1 MNVLCVADPDLKDGL
16 YSILIEK
23 IGGTVNELCHQLEIM
38 ELDKNSVLPC
48 RGCFFC
54 FTKHPGICVYRDL
67 MTELKQKVRCC
78 GMLIILTPVL
88 FGCFSSIIKN
98 TIDRGLIGQVG
109 LKEKYPI
116 QLLIGY
122 GNDISDEEKSTF
134 IDITRLHMGQAD
146 IVHSEFKNDSIES
159 FVVRR
164 EADIDDICR
173 RIKKSLM
180 ERIQ

>member
-1 MNVLCVADPDLKDGL
+1 MNVLCVADPGLNDGL
-16 YSILIEK
+16 YPVLIEK
-23 IGGTVNELCHQLEIM
+23 IGGTVNKLCHQLEIM

-54 FTKHPGICVYRDL
+54 YTKHPGLCVYRDL
-67 MTELKQKVRCC
+67 MPELKQKVQFC

-98 TIDRGLIGQVG
+98 TIDRGLTGQVG
-109 LKEKYPI
+109 FKKKYPI
-116 QLLIGY
+116 QLFIGY

-146 IVHSEFKNDSIES
+146 IVHSEFKNVSIES